1 MRNLFSKNKEFLSG
15 YPCDF
20 LELLRQNEPNV
31 KSSGDRASKKPSIA
45 VSQQVFICVGDRLQ
59 LRELPEDA
67 ATRSHT

>member
-1 MRNLFSKNKEFLSG
+1 LRNLFSKNKEFLSG

-31 KSSGDRASKKPSIA
+31 KLSGDRAFKQPSIA
-45 VSQQVFICVGDRLQ
+45 AYQEIFICVGDSLQ